1 MKSIFLSSEELQRL
15 MNYVK
20 RNGLREIKVKSRYEI
35 FRIDD
40 KERDVGIIAYKT
52 GMVVHNDTDSSRS
65 IIRKIIEVER
75 GYDYVLGTDEAG
87 KGEWYG
93 PLVVECVALTPDD
106 MKGFREMGIRDSKK
120 IDKRSL
126 LEMGKELTRL
136 KFIRRPL
143 ILMPEIYNK
152 KYEEFKKE
160 GKTLNDMLAWAHSRA
175 IKDLLSELEFENAKV
190 IIDKF
195 DVKKIE
201 FRLGDLKRENVEII
215 QKTKAETEIPV
226 AAASVLAKFIF
237 EKEVDGLNEKFGI
250 NLRKAKPEKIPAE
263 ILPKVAKLHF
273 KNVRGIS

>member
-1 MKSIFLSSEELQRL
+1 
-15 MNYVK
+15 
-20 RNGLREIKVKSRYEI
+20 
-35 FRIDD
+35 
-40 KERDVGIIAYKT
+40 
-52 GMVVHNDTDSSRS
+52 
-65 IIRKIIEVER
+65 
-75 GYDYVLGTDEAG
+75 
-87 KGEWYG
+87 
-93 PLVVECVALTPDD
+93 